1 MPQQGA
7 HLHAPASAKPD
18 HSPPTT
24 VASDEMETSSE
35 LNGAPT
41 LADVSSTALQTHSES
56 PTAPTT
62 DATTNQMDYDT
73 LSGRSLPPANP
84 WIEAIY
90 ARRKKQ
96 LDSAQGKPQAT
107 DKTPATVRTIPPPRF
122 PPTHYI
128 TVIRPHDGLRISEW
142 QTHEL
147 ARSLATASRIPEQ
160 QFRTLIT
167 IQAQP
172 TTNLIVAGTPDLHVA
187 DRLSQL
193 TSLTLR
199 NSTYHIT
206 AYMKPPP
213 GTSRGVVHGIPDNI
227 TQAQLLELTATNRPY
242 LIHARLMGK
251 TRSALLTFGGTRIPY
266 YIKFDCEMLRCR
278 PYRRTLQTCKCC
290 GEIGHRQDV
299 CPQPDKPRC
308 PSCGISNPSQDHNC
322 VPHCQLCNGPHPTA
336 HRDCPKRFRST
347 PTPHKTPP
355 NNQTSNPGKLQD
367 PAEDYPPL
375 SPPTTTISKEAPGAT
390 PTKVS
395 WSAKLTNAPTAQIP
409 SSPTP
414 LLPPPHNYSFTAV
427 LEEFRQQHQR
437 FQKQL
442 DELTQ
447 KIETLVQTPL
457 PATTS
462 QPTTPPEQIP
472 ALIETTLTQIVE
484 TKLAQVFKQLI
495 DTQAENLTTLCRSL
509 QAFTERQNKLELAIQ
524 GIQESLSNAH
534 PPKKSKHH
542 PYYD

>member
-1 MPQQGA
+1 MAQQDA
-7 HLHAPASAKPD
+7 HLGATASAKPD
-18 HSPPTT
+18 HSPLTT
-24 VASDEMETSSE
+24 AASDDMETSSE
-35 LNGAPT
+35 PSGAPT
-41 LADVSSTALQTHSES
+41 LVGASVTTMETHPES
-56 PTAPTT
+56 PAAPTT
-62 DATTNQMDYDT
+62 NTTANQMEYDP
-73 LSGRSLPPANP
+73 LSGRTIPPANP

-96 LDSAQGKPQAT
+96 LDSAQGKPQAADT
-107 DKTPATVRTIPPPRF
+107 TPAAVRTIPPPRF
-122 PPTHYI
+122 PPSHYI

-147 ARSLATASRIPEQ
+147 ARSIAAASHIPEQ

-213 GTSRGVVHGIPDNI
+213 GTSRGVIHGIPDNI

-242 LIHARLMGK
+242 LIHARIMGK
-251 TRSALLTFGGTRIPY
+251 TRSALLTFGGTRVPY

-290 GEIGHRQDV
+290 GDVGHRQDV

-308 PSCGISNPSQDHNC
+308 PNCGFSNPTQDHDC

-336 HRDCPKRFRST
+336 NRDCPKRFRPT
-347 PTPHKTPP
+347 PTPYETRP
-355 NNQTSNPGKLQD
+355 NNQTNNHGKLQV

-375 SPPTTTISKEAPGAT
+375 SPPTTVISKETPKAT

-409 SSPTP
+409 LSPTHP
-414 LLPPPHNYSFTAV
+414 LPPQHNYTFTV
-427 LEEFRQQHQR
+427 MLEEFRQQQQR

-442 DELTQ
+442 DDLTN
-447 KIETLVQTPL
+447 KIEKLVQTPL
-457 PATTS
+457 PSTLS
-462 QPTTPPEQIP
+462 QPTTPPEQIS
-472 ALIETTLTQIVE
+472 ALIETTFTQIIE
-484 TKLAQVFKQLI
+484 TKLAQALKQLI
-495 DTQAENLTTLCRSL
+495 DTQAENLNTLCRNL
-509 QAFTERQNKLELAIQ
+509 QTLTDRQNKIELAMQ
-524 GIQESLSNAH
+524 GIKETLSNAH
-534 PPKKSKHH
+534 PPKKTKHH